1 MIASIINITDL
12 NFDSPFKYASS
23 ILSIMI
29 LIICALAT
37 GFEIYVI
44 KKHKGRYQLEEF
56 EFSYGA
62 IIEGLETNTIIGRY
76 WNPLNLVRWVLTILI
91 MVFLN
96 KYSVAQI
103 FFLLVISVIFQ
114 IIMVIS
120 NPMTDKWDQRIT
132 LMIEVSVSIYLYVLL
147 SLTDFMGENNLREEL
162 GWVLTILTGTIV
174 AINVSVFFWK
184 SFWRAITY
192 IKQRFGHLLI

>member
-12 NFDSPFKYASS
+12 NFDTIFKYASS
-23 ILSIMI
+23 VLSIMI

-44 KKHKGRYQLEEF
+44 NKHYGRYQLEEF
-56 EFSYGA
+56 ELSYGA
-62 IIEGLETNTIIGRY
+62 MIEGLDTNTIIGRY
-76 WNPLNLVRWVLTILI
+76 WNPLNLVRWALTIII

-96 KYSVAQI
+96 KHSVAQI
-103 FFLLVISVIFQ
+103 FLLLVVSVIFQ

-132 LMIEVSVSIYLYVLL
+132 LMIEISISIYLYVLL
-147 SLTDFMGENNLREEL
+147 SLTDFMGENTLREEL

-174 AINVSVFFWK
+174 AINVSIFFWR
-184 SFWRAITY
+184 SFWRAIAY